1 MDILTGDEELDKDV
15 KPIFAGIS
23 LTKAFLFIDALMDF
37 AEDPED
43 FRTLCLIHAETEDDR
58 KLLSEIQNR
67 LDMLEEMGS

>member
-1 MDILTGDEELDKDV
+1 MALT
-15 KPIFAGIS
+15 S
-23 LTKAFLFIDALMDF
+23 LMDF